1 MTGHRFFH
9 RRARGWLPV
18 LAGIVGFS
26 LAPPAHAQSAGQG
39 FLFQEPRWTLA
50 VRGGFERANASSDLF
65 EFATD
70 TLTLDRSDFSGVNVS
85 MDLAYSIRP
94 RLDLAFNVGYS
105 GSKTPSEFRKYVGTD
120 DLPIAQTTRFVR
132 IPLTASVKAYLTPR
146 GQTTGSLAWIPARVS
161 PYVGVGGGAVRYK
174 FEQNGEFVDSE
185 SPNLDIF
192 RDRLST
198 DGWTPTA
205 HGLAGFDLAL
215 SPRWGVTTEARYSWA
230 RGETSGDFEN
240 YRIDLSGLSATMG
253 LHVRF

>member
-1 MTGHRFFH
+1 MKGHRFRLH
-9 RRARGWLPV
+9 GWLLAV
-18 LAGIVGFS
+18 AGISVGLLFA
-26 LAPPAHAQSAGQG
+26 APARAQSAGKG
-39 FLFQEPRWTLA
+39 FLFQEPRWTVA
-50 VRGGFERANASSDLF
+50 VRGGFERANASSDIF
-65 EFATD
+65 DFVTD

-85 MDLAYSIRP
+85 MDLAYSIKP
-94 RLDLAFNVGYS
+94 QLDLALNVGYT

-132 IPLTASVKAYLTPR
+132 IPLTASLKAYLTPR
-146 GQTTGSLAWIPARVS
+146 GQSIGSLAWIPARFS
-161 PYVGVGGGAVRYK
+161 PYVGVGGGAVKYK

-198 DGWTPTA
+198 NGWAPTA

-215 SPRWGVTTEARYSWA
+215 TPRWGVTTEARYSWA
-230 RGETSGDFEN
+230 KGKTSGDFEN